1 MFQNITKNW
10 EDEEYEDVEFD
21 KKAAIK
27 ERRRIGIHSRTAI
40 IRY

>member
-21 KKAAIK
+21 RKAAVQESLKQDI
-27 ERRRIGIHSRTAI
+27 
-40 IRY
+40 